1 MKRKLWASALAAG
14 LILAGCGDAEE
25 ADTTETQETQT
36 ETVQQPEA
44 EVAEEKS
51 TADDFVVPFDG
62 QAAHV
67 HGMGHIEGDG
77 LYFASHHGLKIYRE
91 GSWFETDGMRHDYMG
106 FNAVDNG
113 FFTSGHPEPSA
124 DMVNPIGIQRSTDG
138 GRSLE
143 HLGFSGETD
152 FHAMAAGYRNHHLF
166 VMNPQKNSA
175 MEAGFYRSE
184 NEGKDWTRVEA
195 NGLDGEL
202 SALALHPDDS
212 QKVAAATSTGVYL
225 SEDGGAN
232 FSALTEEAEFGTAV
246 FFAEDA
252 LYYASFENESKLQK
266 YTLETEE
273 KEGLPLPELTED
285 GVVFISATP
294 EELAVYTVKG
304 QAYVSDD
311 EAANWT
317 QIMKDGQVQ

>member
-1 MKRKLWASALAAG
+1 MNRKVWTSALVAG
-14 LILAGCGDAEE
+14 LILAGCGNGEE
-25 ADTTETQETQT
+25 AETNKAPETQETQT
-36 ETVQQPEA
+36 ETAEQPEA
-44 EVAEEKS
+44 EEKS
-51 TADDFVVPFDG
+51 AADDFVVPFDG
-62 QAAHV
+62 KAAHV

-77 LYFASHHGLKIYRE
+77 LHFATHHGLKIYRD

-106 FNAVDNG
+106 FNAVDDG
-113 FFTSGHPEPSA
+113 FYTSGHPAPGA

-166 VMNPQKNSA
+166 VMNPQKNSGMA
-175 MEAGFYRSE
+175 AGFFRSE
-184 NEGKDWTRVEA
+184 NEGQDWTQVEA
-195 NGLDGEL
+195 NGLDGEV

-212 QKVAAATSTGVYL
+212 QWVAAATSTGVYL

-232 FSALTEEAEFGTAV
+232 FNALTEDTEFGTAV
-246 FFAEDA
+246 FFTDEA
-252 LYYASFENESKLQK
+252 LYYASFENESVLHK
-266 YTLETEE
+266 YTLQM
-273 KEGLPLPELTED
+273 KEQEQLPLPELPED

-294 EELAVYTVKG
+294 EELAIYTVKG
-304 QAYVSDD
+304 QAFVSKDRA
-311 EAANWT
+311 ETWT